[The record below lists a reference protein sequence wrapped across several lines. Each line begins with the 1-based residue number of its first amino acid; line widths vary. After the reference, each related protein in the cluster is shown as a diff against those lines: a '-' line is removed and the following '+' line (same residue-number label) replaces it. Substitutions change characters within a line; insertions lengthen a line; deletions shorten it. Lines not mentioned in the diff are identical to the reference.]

1 MYKGF
6 EIDSLE
12 SHEDQPVSIPQWCTE
27 TLYIIFFIICIPN
40 NIVATVETTTGRFR
54 NAYTYVLFEI
64 YFIIYIVLICF
75 ALLFPDKSP
84 THDF

>member
-12 SHEDQPVSIPQWCTE
+12 SREDKPVSIPQWCTE
-27 TLYIIFFIICIPN
+27 ALYIIFFYLYN
-40 NIVATVETTTGRFR
+40 NIVGIVKTTTGRCR
-54 NAYTYVLFEI
+54 NAYRYVLFEI